1 MHSTSRI
8 VLVGAIAATL
18 AGCGLWGKKDKPGDM
33 DYHTPGAEQSAPRR
47 NKLEVPPD
55 LITPATD
62 DRFVVPD
69 GSTRSTATYSSYVA
83 DRQAAGTA
91 SAPAAEPVASAS
103 GVVSAPTPLAGN
115 MQIDR
120 AGTERWLVVRG
131 TSVADLWPK
140 LQAFWRD
147 MGFVL
152 VNENQAA
159 GLMETDWAENHA
171 KVQGDPFQD
180 LMRRALGTIYSA
192 GERDKFRIRLE
203 GTAEPGAVEIYVSHR
218 RMEEVNNGNNNDG
231 THWEARPSEPDLEA
245 AMLQRIMVRLGTEE
259 KVAQKI
265 VQESKA
271 PEAARAHLLTD
282 NGQQKLVVDDTMDR
296 AWRQIGLAL
305 DRTGVVVEDRDRSK
319 GIYYVRYIKE
329 EDSATQKERSS
340 WFARWFGSK
349 KPSVTGQ
356 FSVQVTSQDGN
367 KTAVTVLAKD
377 GGKAPEE
384 SVKSILALL
393 LDQLK

>member
-8 VLVGAIAATL
+8 VLVGAIAAML
-18 AGCGLWGKKDKPGDM
+18 AGCGLWGKKDKPGDLG
-33 DYHTPGAEQSAPRR
+33 YYTPGASSEQTSKK

-69 GSTRSTATYSSYVA
+69 GTPRTTATYSSYAA
-83 DRQAAGTA
+83 DRQGTA
-91 SAPAAEPVASAS
+91 SAPAAEPVANAS
-103 GVVSAPTPLAGN
+103 GVVSVPTDLAGK
-115 MQIDR
+115 MQIER
-120 AGTERWLVVRG
+120 AGTERWLVVKG
-131 TSVADLWPK
+131 AKVADLWPQ

-147 MGFVL
+147 MGFV
-152 VNENQAA
+152 VINENEGA

-180 LMRRALGTIYSA
+180 LLRRALGTHYAS

-203 GTAEPGAVEIYVSHR
+203 GTATPGAVEIYVSHR

-231 THWEARPSEPDLEA
+231 THWEPRAAEPDLEA

-271 PEAARAHLLTD
+271 PETARAHIVSA
-282 NGQQKLVVDDTMDR
+282 NGTQQLVVDDSMER
-296 AWRQIGLAL
+296 AWRQVGLAL

-329 EDSATQKERSS
+329 EDSATQKERGN

-356 FSVQVTSQDGN
+356 FSVQVTAQDAN
-367 KTAVTVLAKD
+367 KTTVAVLAKD

-384 SVKSILALL
+384 SVKSILSLL